1 MQRANINAA
10 AKKIADQLNMEIVKR
25 HENEAEKKI
34 GFIRIQWWLAD
45 PNSERVGTIS
55 LECTSGYGAEGK
67 SWAGNV
73 AVYEASSSN
82 EKQKTVGTSRLVDPW
97 GSSVGKEACK
107 KTRENFCEFASKFEP
122 VRGQFV

>member
-10 AKKIADQLNMEIVKR
+10 AKKIADKLNMAIVKR
-25 HENEAEKKI
+25 HENEAEKKV
-34 GFIRIQWWLAD
+34 GFIRIQWWLSD

-73 AVYEASSSN
+73 AIYEANSSN
-82 EKQKTVGTSRLVDPW
+82 EKQKTIGSSSLVKPW
-97 GSSVGKEACK
+97 GNTIGKAACK
-107 KTRENFCEFASKFEP
+107 KTRQEFCDFASKFEP
-122 VRGQFV
+122 VRDQYI